1 MVTLAATLRSFAQAA
16 QALAVAAD
24 LDISSRHLGRLAR
37 EVGAEMARAR
47 DDNTLQH
54 RRRQLPAEVA
64 NAPTLA
70 AIEVD
75 GGRLFTRQAGCGP
88 GVHQAQAKE
97 DKIGCL
103 LSLESRT
110 HQEDP
115 QPEPPPAFRDCRRVV
130 RLVQRVH
137 GGPPGLM
144 PDKDQPAPQQAKQA
158 EERAEGFAVEPWRG
172 APKRRLRTCV
182 ATLHNSQAFGP
193 MLAAEAQ
200 RRNFYRAG
208 QQVYLGDGAPYNWHI
223 QRGYFPHAVPIT
235 DFLHVVCYVYLAAWA
250 VTAWSARQAE
260 AAPGEAAEVG
270 EAAAVWERYE
280 RWMRSCWQGGV
291 VGVIEEM
298 AWWQEKLGRPPPGD
312 KRDENEPVGLLA
324 AAVTYLTNN
333 QGRMD
338 YPRYR
343 QQGLPVTSSLVE
355 SLVGEFNARVKEKNK
370 HWDRPEGGEA
380 ILQLRAAVLSEDDR
394 LARFFAKR
402 PGCLYRRRP
411 SIN

>member
-1 MVTLAATLRSFAQAA
+1 MAAE
-16 QALAVAAD
+16 
-24 LDISSRHLGRLAR
+24 LDISPRHVGRLAR
-37 EVGAEMARAR
+37 ETGTAMAQTR
-47 DDNTLQH
+47 DEHALKH

-64 NAPTLA
+64 NAPPLA

-75 GGRLFTRQAGCGP
+75 GGRLFTRQAGGGP
-88 GVHQAQAKE
+88 GVHQAQPKE

-103 LSLESRT
+103 LNLEKHT
-110 HQEDP
+110 HAQDP

-144 PDKDQPAPQQAKQA
+144 PEKDESPPKAQSA
-158 EERAEGFAVEPWRG
+158 EDEAVEPWPG

-182 ATLHNSQAFGP
+182 ATLQNSQAFGP

-200 RRNFYRAG
+200 RRNFYQAG
-208 QQVYLGDGAPYNWHI
+208 QQVFLGDGAAYNWTI
-223 QRGYFPHAVPIT
+223 QRGYFPHAIAIT
-235 DFLHVVCYVYLAAWA
+235 DFMHVICYVYLAAWA
-250 VTAWSARQAE
+250 VTTWSAGQAGTARGDE
-260 AAPGEAAEVG
+260 KEH
-270 EAAAVWERYE
+270 WEQYE
-280 RWMRSCWQGGV
+280 RWMRSCWQGDTAA
-291 VGVIEEM
+291 VIEEM
-298 AWWQEKLGRPPPGD
+298 AAWQEKLGRPPPGE
-312 KRDENEPVGLLA
+312 KRPENDPAPLLA
-324 AAVTYLTNN
+324 EALTYLRNN
-333 QGRMD
+333 AGRMD
-338 YPRYR
+338 YARYR

-355 SLVGEFNARVKEKNK
+355 SLVGEFNARVKDKHK

-394 LARFFAKR
+394 LARFFANR

>member
-1 MVTLAATLRSFAQAA
+1 MCQIVQLAATLNSFTQAA
-16 QALAVAAD
+16 KAMEVAAD
-24 LDISSRHLGRLAR
+24 RKISPRHVGRLAR
-37 EVGAEMARAR
+37 TIGLEMAQTR
-47 DDNTLQH
+47 DDNARQH
-54 RRRQLPAEVA
+54 RQRKLPAEVA

-70 AIEVD
+70 AIEID
-75 GGRLFTRQAGCGP
+75 GGRLFTREAGCGP

-97 DKIGCL
+97 DKIACL
-103 LSLESRT
+103 LNLESRT
-110 HQEDP
+110 HAQDP

-144 PDKDQPAPQQAKQA
+144 PQMGEPAPTKGQPAEAV
-158 EERAEGFAVEPWRG
+158 EGEVAVEPWPG

-182 ATLHNSQAFGP
+182 ATLENSQAFGP
-193 MLAAEAQ
+193 MVAAEAQ
-200 RRNFYRAG
+200 RRNFYAAP
-208 QQVYLGDGAPYNWHI
+208 QQVFLGDGAAYNWGI
-223 QRGYFPHAVPIT
+223 RRGYFPHAIAIT

-250 VTAWSARQAE
+250 VTTWSAAE
-260 AAPGEAAEVG
+260 AG
-270 EAAAVWERYE
+270 AAARDEQEHWELYL
-280 RWMRSCWQGGV
+280 RWLRSCWQGEV
-291 VGVIEEM
+291 VGVIGEM
-298 AWWQEKLGRPPPGD
+298 ALWQEKLGRPPPGE
-312 KRDENEPVGLLA
+312 KLDENDPVKLLA
-324 AAVTYLTNN
+324 EGLTYLSNN
-333 QGRMD
+333 QERMD